1 MNKISVIIPCCNV
14 ERWIDRCMTSITS
27 QTIGM
32 GNLEIICVD
41 DASADDT
48 WGHLKEWERSF
59 PENVRLIQLEV
70 NLRQGAAR
78 NIGLRYASA
87 DWIAF
92 VDADDWVEPDYFELL
107 YTAATNH
114 ICDVVV
120 CGSARDCSLS
130 LTYFKE
136 EERDDREDQYILV
149 DTREKKK
156 EMLLYKP
163 LNVFS
168 WAKIIRKKMLLEH
181 QIYFPEGLVY
191 EDNYWH
197 PLLHVYADN
206 IYVIGKR
213 LYHYF
218 MRASSTV
225 NAQNQPHHLDRIT
238 VELIKWEDYGKRGL
252 LKIYQEEFEYD
263 LIQYAV
269 YFMQT
274 LVFRYDQPS
283 YSYYRLQQEVV
294 RQRISDNIM
303 DRYVGVFS
311 GLQGI
316 LFEMLYHSLDKAG
329 FEMYVQQARYYAM
342 NENVKK

>member
-136 EERDDREDQYILV
+136 
-149 DTREKKK
+149 
-156 EMLLYKP
+156 
-163 LNVFS
+163 
-168 WAKIIRKKMLLEH
+168 
-181 QIYFPEGLVY
+181 
-191 EDNYWH
+191 DNYWH

-274 LVFRYDQPS
+274 LVFDM
-283 YSYYRLQQEVV
+283 
-294 RQRISDNIM
+294 ISHPIPITGCS
-303 DRYVGVFS
+303 R
-311 GLQGI
+311 
-316 LFEMLYHSLDKAG
+316 
-329 FEMYVQQARYYAM
+329 R
-342 NENVKK
+342 